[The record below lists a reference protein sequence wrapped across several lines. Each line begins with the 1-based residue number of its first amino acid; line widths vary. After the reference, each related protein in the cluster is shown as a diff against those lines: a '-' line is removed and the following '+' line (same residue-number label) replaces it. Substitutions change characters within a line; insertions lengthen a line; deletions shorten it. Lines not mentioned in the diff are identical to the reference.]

1 MELQLWEVVRF
12 RERQIGPFLLW
23 GVKSMAAVSRA
34 DAVWEGDLP
43 TGKGRVK
50 VASGTFD
57 EFPVTW
63 ASRAERHPGA
73 TSPEEL
79 LAAAHAACYSMAF
92 SNGLSKAGH
101 KVEELN
107 TTAEVE
113 FVPGTGITSSTLT
126 VRGRVAGIDDAEFQ
140 RLAEEAKEGCPVSKA
155 LHGNVKLSVDAR
167 LEQ

>member
-1 MELQLWEVVRF
+1 
-12 RERQIGPFLLW
+12 
-23 GVKSMAAVSRA
+23 MAAVSRA

-101 KVEELN
+101 KVERLN
-107 TTAEVE
+107 TIAEVE
-113 FVPGTGITSSTLT
+113 FVPGPGITTVTLT
-126 VRGRVAGIDDAEFQ
+126 TVGRVAGIDPAEFQ
-140 RLAEEAKEGCPVSKA
+140 KLAEAAKEGCPVSKA
-155 LHGNVKLSVDAR
+155 LHGNVELKLNAR
-167 LEQ
+167 LES